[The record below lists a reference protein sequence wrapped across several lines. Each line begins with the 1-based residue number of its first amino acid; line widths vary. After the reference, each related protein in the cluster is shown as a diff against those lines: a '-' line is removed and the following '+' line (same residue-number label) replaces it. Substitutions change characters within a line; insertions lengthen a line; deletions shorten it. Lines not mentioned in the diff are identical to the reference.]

1 MSLSNACCCCC
12 CSGSHPAG
20 PWLHPVIDSPSV
32 SWWCY
37 CCKAQVSPKKVYL
50 MISLLICRLYHP
62 SIHKHHLKGGS
73 GKERPI
79 ELWWVHTQMILI
91 NGRTT
96 SFHNTVRI
104 FRGPVIKWLA
114 GWLKRKK
121 TLMMMRMVPYGTRTE
136 LTNYATDRPECEI
149 IKNTYLCVL
158 TRIFT
163 INTEEEKDN
172 FPVDDDQVRPMEKNA
187 IPTNWL
193 QKILCPS
200 SLSISTAACR
210 MWWLTAVW
218 WGPFFAACTAT
229 ALIPSIHPHPEALIW
244 K

>member
-1 MSLSNACCCCC
+1 MGGRRAFIIRWES
-12 CSGSHPAG
+12 SGDRWSS
-20 PWLHPVIDSPSV
+20 D
-32 SWWCY
+32 
-37 CCKAQVSPKKVYL
+37 
-50 MISLLICRLYHP
+50 
-62 SIHKHHLKGGS
+62 
-73 GKERPI
+73 
-79 ELWWVHTQMILI
+79 
-91 NGRTT
+91 
-96 SFHNTVRI
+96 
-104 FRGPVIKWLA
+104 
-114 GWLKRKK
+114 WLKRKK

-193 QKILCPS
+193 QKILCQS